1 MKVYPTEVE
10 AISDDG
16 AKAFT
21 ISIHELDVY
30 NILLHTLVSKEG
42 LDELFESIRK
52 GVELME
58 IEK

>member
-1 MKVYPTEVE
+1 
-10 AISDDG
+10 
-16 AKAFT
+16 
-21 ISIHELDVY
+21 VY

-42 LDELFESIRK
+42 LDELFENIRK